1 MVMLT
6 EDLVLAKTRAGSLS
20 EVKNLNLWG
29 SDLTD
34 VSILKRLEQ
43 VEVLSLSVN
52 KISSLEEFRH
62 CSHLTELYLRKN
74 EIGDIREVE
83 YLRGLKH
90 LSILWLCDNP
100 CVGSSPSDY
109 RRQVI
114 AMLPKIVKLDNI
126 DVTDEERTSAE
137 AAHTQQ
143 HAPPPRPQ
151 QPGPKTAPANG
162 GVSRH
167 EKEARQVK
175 RDETSEESLGNVA
188 TAVLALLRELNVDE
202 LQQVCTAAKSLMQA
216 KGSRD

>member
-6 EDLVLAKTRAGSLS
+6 EELVLAKTRAASLS

-34 VSILKRLEQ
+34 VSILKRLDQ

-52 KISSLEEFRH
+52 KITSLEEFRH

-100 CVGSSPSDY
+100 CVGSSPSEY

-114 AMLPKIVKLDNI
+114 ALLPKITKLDNI
-126 DVTDEERTSAE
+126 DVTDEERSSAE
-137 AAHTQQ
+137 AAQTQHPQ
-143 HAPPPRPQ
+143 PPRPQ
-151 QPGPKTAPANG
+151 RTGPKTAPANG
-162 GVSRH
+162 GLSRH
-167 EKEARQVK
+167 EQDARQVK
-175 RDETSEESLGNVA
+175 REESPKGSTGNVA
-188 TAVLALLRELNVDE
+188 TAVLALLRELSADE
-202 LQQVCTAAKSLMQA
+202 LEQVCGAAKSLLQA
-216 KGSRD
+216 KGWRG